1 MMLSSSVMARSLA
14 MLALTAAVL
23 PHFALAEITPS
34 SSAVIIEAGK
44 NEASIDIKN
53 NGNKSVLL
61 YSKIRKLP
69 DDNLAHGT
77 LFTEPQVILL
87 APGDTQSIRII
98 YRTNT
103 PDSHEHIARVVFT
116 GLPPQDEVSEG
127 KIKILIGQDLPVVVN
142 LRKNIE
148 QKDMWQIVKYRLD
161 EGKLCIQNPSAK
173 VFRFVPTMNTDE
185 KHITV
190 TFNKSY
196 VLPGEEM
203 CSASSGQL
211 LHGMHLNIVSVS
223 DYNYQLKSNKVI
235 L

>member
-1 MMLSSSVMARSLA
+1 M
-14 MLALTAAVL
+14 
-23 PHFALAEITPS
+23 
-34 SSAVIIEAGK
+34 
-44 NEASIDIKN
+44 
-53 NGNKSVLL
+53 
-61 YSKIRKLP
+61 
-69 DDNLAHGT
+69 
-77 LFTEPQVILL
+77 
-87 APGDTQSIRII
+87 
-98 YRTNT
+98 
-103 PDSHEHIARVVFT
+103 
-116 GLPPQDEVSEG
+116 
-127 KIKILIGQDLPVVVN
+127 VN

-173 VFRFVPTMNTDE
+173 VFRFVPTMNSDE

-190 TFNKSY
+190 TFKKSY